1 VNSQS
6 SLAVQLREKEYR
18 DAFVASQI
26 RIGLPMQCRALRESR
41 EWTQPQL
48 AEAAGMSQP
57 RISEIERPGERK
69 LNLETLLRLAS
80 AFDVALQVRFVP
92 FSQLVDDDDS
102 IHFDSF
108 EVAKFEND
116 MARLEKIEED
126 MKAAKSVLLSD
137 LKSDSKPTIW
147 KVFTGS
153 QRRDGLDYAEGRQ
166 EHIVADTLK
175 NSSSVQQLSSL
186 NEPSKILPQ
195 RIA

>member
-1 VNSQS
+1 VNTQS
-6 SLAVQLREKEYR
+6 SLATELKDKQYR

-80 AFDVALQVRFVP
+80 AFDVGLQVRFVS
-92 FSQLVDDDDS
+92 FSRLVDDDDS

-108 EVAKFEND
+108 YVSPFDED
-116 MARLEKIEED
+116 MARLERMEYQMKSSKMLAFDKRSGIRDALMGKEQSTSGNALRDAARVPEQPKGDGTKAQIERE
-126 MKAAKSVLLSD
+126 ASANFS
-137 LKSDSKPTIW
+137 
-147 KVFTGS
+147 G
-153 QRRDGLDYAEGRQ
+153 
-166 EHIVADTLK
+166 
-175 NSSSVQQLSSL
+175 
-186 NEPSKILPQ
+186 
-195 RIA
+195 IAC